1 MYVCVRE
8 GNSLGSLGFLGFL
21 GEEGNSSMGAGNS
34 LWSLGSVYGCVGFGN
49 SLGSLGSLGRG
60 SGYVGAVN
68 SLGYLEWGLGER
80 GGVGKGENERPSWSV
95 GFLSAF
101 DYINIRI
108 QNNNI
113 NCKSTNIF
121 VFVNRI

>member
-1 MYVCVRE
+1 VFVCVRE
-8 GNSLGSLGFLGFL
+8 GNSLGSLGFL

-68 SLGYLEWGLGER
+68 SLGYQGPGEGSR
-80 GGVGKGENERPSWSV
+80 EGGRNPTPFMVSRFFKC
-95 GFLSAF
+95 
-101 DYINIRI
+101 IR
-108 QNNNI
+108 
-113 NCKSTNIF
+113 CKDP
-121 VFVNRI
+121 